1 MAYKTTLGIES
12 PEPSEPPAATGQLK
26 KAFEQVDALLRKQ
39 LTTLVELAKLK
50 VTEKLEAVALTV
62 TGTLVLPGES
72 ITEAMLKKE
81 VVTDA
86 KVVTGRALVETGNK
100 YTTKTYTTTEAKAG
114 ITPSTTRSAIV
125 TLVSYLVS
133 GGPLSATFKVG
144 AGAAITVE
152 GTGGTYNT
160 NVPLTVLTGPG
171 EVWKLETESAVESII
186 AYTKIL

>member
-86 KVVTGRALVETGNK
+86 KVVTGRALVETGNAQG
-100 YTTKTYTTTEAKAG
+100 TGATLTNKTEYE
-114 ITPSTTRSAIV
+114 PSTTRLAFVLLYNMETVAGSELKV
-125 TLVSYLVS
+125 TVDGLEYTLTNLGSGATQYLS
-133 GGPLSATFKVG
+133 TSFLLRPGGKFKV
-144 AGAAITVE
+144 E
-152 GTGGTYNT
+152 GQAS
-160 NVPLTVLTGPG
+160 PG
-171 EVWKLETESAVESII
+171 NRSYKLI
-186 AYTKIL
+186 